1 MGQCPYSASLFLLYP
16 LIILIGRYK
25 PCRAARLLWLDLID
39 PLPSFIL
46 YSPLFRQTK
55 AEFMYEIEDPF
66 NMFYCT
72 FGYGCLNGR
81 KDLYNEILE
90 VIATKMNMEASLS
103 RISVF
108 DDISDS
114 VLDQAAE
121 IYIYLVTDEDRFW
134 MHWYKMF
141 RDILECRSLAR
152 SIGEYN

>member
-1 MGQCPYSASLFLLYP
+1 
-16 LIILIGRYK
+16 
-25 PCRAARLLWLDLID
+25 
-39 PLPSFIL
+39 
-46 YSPLFRQTK
+46 
-55 AEFMYEIEDPF
+55 MYEIENPSQ
-66 NMFYCT
+66 MFYCT
-72 FGYGCLNGR
+72 FGYSCLNGR

-90 VIATKMNMEASLS
+90 VIATKMNMKASLS

-121 IYIYLVTDEDRFW
+121 IYIYLVTEQDRFW
-134 MHWYKMF
+134 MFWYKRF